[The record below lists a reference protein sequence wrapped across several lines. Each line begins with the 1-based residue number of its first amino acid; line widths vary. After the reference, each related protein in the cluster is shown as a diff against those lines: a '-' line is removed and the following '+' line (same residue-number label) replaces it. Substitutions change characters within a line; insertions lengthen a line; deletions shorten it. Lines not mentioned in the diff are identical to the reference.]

1 MVLIEIY
8 TTPWCPYCHAAKRLL
23 EERGIAFEETDVS
36 GDPELRAEIGKRS
49 GRRTVPQIFIDGEAI
64 GGYDELRA
72 LDEQVGLGALVGNGN
87 GDA

>member
-1 MVLIEIY
+1 MALIEIY

-36 GDPELRAEIGKRS
+36 GAPDLRAEISRRS

-72 LDEQVGLGALVGNGN
+72 LDEQVGLGALVGSV
-87 GDA
+87 DA